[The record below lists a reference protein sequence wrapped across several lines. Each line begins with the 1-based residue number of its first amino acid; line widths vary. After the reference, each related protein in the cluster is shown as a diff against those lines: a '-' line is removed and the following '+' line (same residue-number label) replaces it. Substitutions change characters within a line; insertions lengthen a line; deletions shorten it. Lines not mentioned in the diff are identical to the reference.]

1 MKVWQKILLQ
11 AGIFTSVFA
20 LGAGTGFI
28 LNYHYVEDEQPTSEG
43 HAIVVTDPDT
53 PHIET
58 PTEKYLNGLVTAK
71 ALEGDV
77 NLTISTAKENN
88 GPEGVKAGIQD
99 LNLGEINLAITDLQ
113 VSIADIDN
121 IKVAGDINIKMGKLD
136 LDLSLGYFDNTIYL
150 DYADTHFSLKTD
162 DITDVMDMLP
172 TFGVNF
178 EMPSE
183 LSLDGLD
190 FDALTGSLANMEE
203 HKENSEH
210 YFLFQFNENIAIKML
225 SDDEYNMIGVELP
238 QINLMGMNIS
248 ATSTIHPL
256 TEDIETLIN
265 PSKKDGAPEY
275 TEFKPAFRLINDVM
289 DLVNAKAARVE
300 LDVDLNK
307 LDDNDQYAEFLG
319 LDAVL
324 DFDINELALATDL
337 TVTYAD
343 KPYSLSAAYLDE
355 TIYASYK
362 NLNLSIKQQSVLSLV
377 EYISTKISNDKLDEV
392 MDKLG
397 DVSSEIDLD
406 TILTLVNDLPQFIS
420 NFKLTNTS
428 LSFTFDPS
436 YFNIPVTQFDLAV
449 TFDDTSVTGLSLKGL
464 AYGGFEVNVDI
475 NVKPYVKVELNP
487 DDYLAIDPAL
497 SLIGSIERLL
507 TQEKYGLTFS
517 VTTDDG
523 DETTNDL
530 DASGVFHFALRDK
543 TESEF
548 ESHMIKTR
556 RTFDYGAGELTIHD
570 GDNYPHNIRVDAQ
583 PYTEEMSGK
592 VLFSYGGTTDVR
604 TNARM
609 DYATFD
615 SLVDRIITLFQSE
628 DPHVMEVFGSMIE
641 SAESS
646 PLGIILASKTTADYL
661 KLLDYDIITYLNI
674 TENEVTVSI
683 NGALLGLDDSNPTL
697 NIRYTADSL
706 SGLDISGLNLGGKT
720 LEISANLVEFDQ
732 ETYEYY
738 QQTEDSSYIDLSTI
752 SKLVEEAL
760 KTAEK
765 SYFHAKGTIDFELD
779 SSILNAL
786 GSLAGNQTMIAD
798 LQINTDHGHTT
809 VLAHLTD
816 IPVLPVVS
824 VNHGLHNNSKD
835 AYLMFDNLDDS
846 AAGVGKT
853 GIFHIWRHD
862 EWKPTIFSSLKTEDV
877 YSKYETPILLENII
891 TVLMGDLLGFG
902 DTILGTVSNIE
913 SGSGQIHYEKI
924 IENYQYTAGYSLK
937 NKYYNNNN
945 ATAVDKYYFA
955 INVGELAQ
963 NDDLKTLALTA
974 YAREG
979 ELAGVQID
987 MSLDPGVGMTLCLK
1001 MFLQDDTSATPV
1013 SDMYLA
1019 NGMSMT
1025 AYATAHAN
1033 DPLNQRA

>member
-43 HAIVVTDPDT
+43 HAIVITEPDV
-53 PHIET
+53 PHVET
-58 PTEKYLNGLVTAK
+58 PTEKFLNSLVTAK
-71 ALEGDV
+71 ALKGNVDLKIV
-77 NLTISTAKENN
+77 TGQENTV
-88 GPEGVKAGIQD
+88 PEGVKRGIKD
-99 LNLGEINLAITDLQ
+99 LNLGEIDLSITDLQ

-121 IKVAGDINIKMGKLD
+121 IKVVGDINLKMGKLD

-162 DITDVMDMLP
+162 DIMDFMDMLP
-172 TFGVNF
+172 TFGVSLD
-178 EMPSE
+178 MPSE

-190 FDALTGSLANMEE
+190 FDALTSSLANMEE
-203 HKENSEH
+203 YKDNSEH
-210 YFLFQFNENIAIKML
+210 YFLFQFNEDIAIKLL
-225 SDDEYNMIGVELP
+225 SDDEYHMVGVELP
-238 QINLMGMNIS
+238 QINLMGMGIS
-248 ATSTIHPL
+248 AVSDIHPL

-265 PSKKDGAPEY
+265 PSLKEGAPEY
-275 TEFKPAFRLINDVM
+275 TEFKHAFTLVNDVM

-300 LDVDLNK
+300 LDLDLKK
-307 LDDNDQYAEFLG
+307 LDSSEQYADFLG
-319 LDAVL
+319 LDAIL

-362 NLNLSIKQQSVLSLV
+362 DLNLSITQQSVLSLV
-377 EYISTKISNDKLDEV
+377 EYISSKISNDKLDEM

-397 DVSSEIDLD
+397 SISNEIDLD
-406 TILTLVNDLPQFIS
+406 TIFTYVNDLPVYVT

-436 YFNIPVTQFDLAV
+436 YFNIPVTKFDLAV
-449 TFDDTSVTGLSLKGL
+449 TFDDTSLTGLSLKGL
-464 AYGGFEVNVDI
+464 AYGSFEINVDI
-475 NVKPYVKVELNP
+475 NVKPYVQVELNP
-487 DDYLAIDPAL
+487 NDYLAVDPAL
-497 SLIGSIERLL
+497 SLIGSIEKLIK
-507 TQEKYGLTFS
+507 QDKFGLNFT

-523 DETTNDL
+523 NDETNDL
-530 DASGVFHFALRDK
+530 YAEGNFTFALRDK
-543 TESEF
+543 TDAEF
-548 ESHMIKTR
+548 ESHMIKTK
-556 RTFDYGAGELTIHD
+556 RTFDYGAGELTIKD
-570 GDNYPHNIRVDAQ
+570 GDAYPHNIRVDAQ
-583 PYTEEMSGK
+583 PYTEDMGGK
-592 VLFSYGGTTDVR
+592 VLFSYGGTTDTR
-604 TNARM
+604 TNARI

-615 SLVDRIITLFQSE
+615 SLVDRIIALFQSE
-628 DPHVMEVFGSMIE
+628 DPHVMEIFGGLID

-646 PLGIILASKTTADYL
+646 PLGLVLSASSVDDYL
-661 KLLDYDIITYLNI
+661 TLLDYDIITYLNI
-674 TENEVTVSI
+674 TDSAVTVSI
-683 NGALLGLDDSNPTL
+683 NGALLGMDGSNPTI

-706 SGLDISGLNLGGKT
+706 SGLDISGINLGGKT
-720 LEISANLVEFDQ
+720 LEISANLLEFNQ

-738 QQTEDSSYIDLSTI
+738 QQTEDSTYIDLSTI

-760 KTAEK
+760 KTSEK

-786 GSLAGNQTMIAD
+786 GSLIGNQTMVAD

-809 VLAHLTD
+809 VLAHLSD

-824 VNHGLHNNSKD
+824 VNHGLSGNSKD

-862 EWKPTIFSSLKTEDV
+862 EWRPLITLNKADI
-877 YSKYETPILLENII
+877 YSKYETPYMLENLVTI
-891 TVLMGDLLGFG
+891 LMGDLLGFG
-902 DTILGTVSNIE
+902 DTILNMLTNIE
-913 SGSGQIHYEKI
+913 SAGGQIHYEQI
-924 IENYQYTAGYSLK
+924 IEDYQYTEGYSLK
-937 NKYYNNNN
+937 NQYYNNN
-945 ATAVDKYYFA
+945 AQTAVDKYYFA
-955 INVGELAQ
+955 INIGELAQ
-963 NDDLKTLALTA
+963 SDSLKTLALTA
-974 YAREG
+974 YAKDD

-987 MSLDPGVGMTLCLK
+987 VSLNPGVGMKLCLK
-1001 MFLQDDTSATPV
+1001 MFLQSDTSHTPV

-1025 AYATAHAN
+1025 EYTNVHAN
-1033 DPLNQRA
+1033 DPINSRA